1 MMSVAA
7 SREALERAGIDAR
20 QIDCVIVA
28 TVSHMLQTP
37 AIATAIAHELG
48 TDQAAAFD
56 ISAACAG
63 LLPRH
68 RRSRPTWCAAAAP
81 ATSW

>member
-1 MMSVAA
+1 M
-7 SREALERAGIDAR
+7 
-20 QIDCVIVA
+20 IVA
-28 TVSHMLQTP
+28 TVTHLLQTP

-63 LLPRH
+63 FCHGLALADRHGPRRQ
-68 RRSRPTWCAAAAP
+68 RR